1 VLAHDEPESFVTV
14 VASGQG
20 RAASVELRGVRKEY
34 AGGVVAV
41 HDTDLTVEAGELVVL
56 VGPSGCG
63 KSTTL
68 RMVAG
73 LESISSG
80 ELLIGSR
87 VVNDVPPA
95 ERDIAMVF
103 QSYALYPHMTARENM
118 AFALRLRKRSAAEI
132 AQRVNGA
139 AATLGIT
146 DLLDRVPKQ
155 LSGGQRQRVAIG
167 RAIVREP
174 SVFLFD
180 EPLSNLDAALRGE
193 MRREL
198 AGLHSRLAATMLY
211 VTHDQVEAMT
221 LGDRIV
227 VMNAGRIAQVGV
239 PTDVYLHPRDTF
251 VASFL
256 GSPPMNLM
264 PGVLVRAD
272 GVVGVQVTGAPDT
285 VVHLPPALGTAAET
299 AGAAAVILGLRP
311 EDATAVVTGD
321 ATSNA
326 LSGVVELVEP
336 LGHQQLLHVRVG
348 TLIVTVHGA
357 ARERPPLGARV
368 VLRADAERFHLF
380 DSGSGLAIGYT

>member
-1 VLAHDEPESFVTV
+1 V
-14 VASGQG
+14 G
-20 RAASVELRGVRKEY
+20 RAARVALRGVRKEF
-34 AGGVVAV
+34 ANGVIAV
-41 HDTDLTVEAGELVVL
+41 HETDLTVEAGELVVL

-73 LESISSG
+73 LESISDG
-80 ELLIGSR
+80 ELSIGGR

-95 ERDIAMVF
+95 DRDIAMVF

-118 AFALRLRKRSAAEI
+118 AFALRLRKRPPAEV
-132 AQRVNGA
+132 AERVNAA

-146 DLLDRVPKQ
+146 ELLERTPKQ

-198 AGLHSRLAATMLY
+198 ASLHRRLAATMLY

-227 VMNAGRIAQVGV
+227 VMHAGRIVQVGP

-256 GSPPMNLM
+256 GSPPMNLL
-264 PGVLVRAD
+264 PGTLERDGGVRL
-272 GVVGVQVTGAPDT
+272 TGAPDALLL
-285 VVHLPPALGTAAET
+285 LPRALSAVAER
-299 AGAAAVILGLRP
+299 AGVTSVIVGLRP
-311 EDATAVVTGD
+311 EDGAAVVVDDSAVVPPG
-321 ATSNA
+321 A
-326 LSGVVELVEP
+326 LTGVVELVEP
-336 LGHQQLLHVRVG
+336 LGHQQLLHLRIG
-348 TLIVTVHGA
+348 TLAVTVQGA
-357 ARERPPLGARV
+357 ARERPPLGVKV
-368 VLRADAERFHLF
+368 VLRADANNLHLF
-380 DSGSGLAIGYT
+380 DAATGKAIGL

>member
-1 VLAHDEPESFVTV
+1 VTV
-14 VASGQG
+14 GTRG
-20 RAASVELRGVRKEY
+20 RAARVELRGVKKQY
-34 AGGVVAV
+34 PNGVVAV
-41 HDTDLTVEAGELVVL
+41 HETDLTVEAGELVVL

-73 LESISSG
+73 LESISDG
-80 ELLIGSR
+80 ELSIGGR
-87 VVNDVPPA
+87 VVNDVAPA
-95 ERDIAMVF
+95 DRDIAMVF

-118 AFALRLRKRSAAEI
+118 AFALRLRKRPPGEVAE
-132 AQRVNGA
+132 RVNSA

-146 DLLDRVPKQ
+146 ELLERTPKQ

-198 AGLHSRLAATMLY
+198 ASLHRRLAATMLY

-227 VMNAGRIAQVGV
+227 VMHAGRIVQVGV

-256 GSPPMNLM
+256 GSPPMNLLAGTLERDGDQL
-264 PGVLVRAD
+264 GVRL
-272 GVVGVQVTGAPDT
+272 TGAPDA
-285 VVHLPPALGTAAET
+285 VLLLPRALAGVAET
-299 AGAAAVILGLRP
+299 AGVSSVILGLRP
-311 EDATAVVTGD
+311 EDGAAVAVD
-321 ATSNA
+321 DNA
-326 LSGVVELVEP
+326 SVSPGALTGVVELVEP
-336 LGHQQLLHVRVG
+336 LGHQQLLHLRVG
-348 TLIVTVHGA
+348 TIAVTVQGA
-357 ARERPPLGARV
+357 ARERPPLGAKV
-368 VLRADAERFHLF
+368 VLRADAKSLHLF
-380 DSGSGLAIGYT
+380 DAGTGKAIGH

>member
-1 VLAHDEPESFVTV
+1 VTV
-14 VASGQG
+14 DVVG
-20 RAASVELRGVRKEY
+20 RAARVELRGVRKEY
-34 AGGVVAV
+34 ANGVIAV
-41 HDTDLTVEAGELVVL
+41 HETDLSVEAGELVVL

-73 LESISSG
+73 LESISDG
-80 ELLIGSR
+80 ELSIGGR

-95 ERDIAMVF
+95 DRDIAMVF
-103 QSYALYPHMTARENM
+103 QSYALYPHMSARENM
-118 AFALRLRKRSAAEI
+118 AFALRLRKRPPAEV
-132 AQRVNGA
+132 AERVNAA

-146 DLLDRVPKQ
+146 ELLERTPKQ

-198 AGLHSRLAATMLY
+198 ASLHRRLAATMLY

-227 VMNAGRIAQVGV
+227 VMNAGRVVQVGP
-239 PTDVYLHPRDTF
+239 PTDVYLHPHDTF

-256 GSPPMNLM
+256 GSPPMNLLAGKLERDG
-264 PGVLVRAD
+264 GVRL
-272 GVVGVQVTGAPDT
+272 TGAPDT
-285 VVHLPPALGTAAET
+285 VLLLPRALAAAAEH
-299 AGAAAVILGLRP
+299 AGVTSVIVGLRP
-311 EDATAVVTGD
+311 EDGAAVVVDDVAGLPPGTP
-321 ATSNA
+321 T
-326 LSGVVELVEP
+326 GVVELVEP
-336 LGHQQLLHVRVG
+336 LGHQQLLHLRIG
-348 TLIVTVHGA
+348 TLAVTVQGA
-357 ARERPPLGARV
+357 ARERPPLESRV
-368 VLRADAERFHLF
+368 ALRADVNSLHLF
-380 DSGSGLAIGYT
+380 DAGTGKAIGR